1 MWQDKDIPQILLR
14 LKQSGQM
21 LFAIVEDNNLISNIF
36 FEEENLGRISS
47 GIVSHRVHPV
57 NELQQHPYGKDHAL
71 IRLAHGVHP
80 QIVPAGDFVEHDLV
94 LERTNNLFCRL
105 RRFVLQHSDNLRFRQ
120 RPYSVSQWMIYCSSC
135 NSIVLFP
142 SFLYVYNGMKYVFC
156 RLYVYC
162 PDIGPIPVE
171 DCPAAV

>member
-120 RPYSVSQWMIYCSSC
+120 RPILCQPMDDI
-135 NSIVLFP
+135 LF
-142 SFLYVYNGMKYVFC
+142 FL
-156 RLYVYC
+156 
-162 PDIGPIPVE
+162 
-171 DCPAAV
+171 